1 MGMTQAGMILGTAAY
16 MAPEQAR
23 GKESVDK
30 RADIWA
36 FGVVLYELLTG
47 KRLFQGEDVGE
58 ILAKVIR
65 DEPDL
70 SAAPAQVL
78 PLLKRCL
85 EKDPKKRLR
94 DIGDMELLLA
104 NASTPAS
111 SEATSRLGKLPWA
124 VAGIL
129 GLALIVV
136 GALSWRATRPGE
148 PKPAEAMRTTL
159 LTSYPGTELSPT
171 FSPDGR
177 QVAFA
182 WNGEKRDN
190 YDIYVKLVDGG
201 DPLRLTHD
209 PADDTAPAWSPDGRF
224 IAFVRNG
231 SIFLVSPLGGV
242 ERKAADAVTQQVAWT
257 PDAKSIAFNDG
268 RGGEFGAVVLLNL
281 ETGERRTLTNPPASI
296 LGDSRFA
303 FSPDGK
309 SLVFE
314 RFISIS
320 GGLSELYVMHLPNGA
335 PRRLQFGG
343 GMIGWA
349 PGGKDVLVQ
358 SGGVLWRVPVES
370 GEPSRIAG
378 LDDVIEPAVSVV
390 SHRLAYSRT
399 VSDDNIWSLSGAE
412 KTPVISSTQQDFNPE
427 LSPDGSK
434 IAFTSTRTGFWEIY
448 VSDAQGGHVAQL
460 TSFGDAQADG
470 VRWSPDGREL
480 VFAAFRK
487 ANRDIYVVGAEG
499 ETPRR
504 ITSEP
509 SEEGRPSFSTDGK
522 WIYFRSNRS
531 GKVEIWKMPRG
542 GGAATQVT
550 QGGGFEAVESLDGTT
565 LYFLRARGE
574 RGLWSMP
581 SAGGAAQAVAG
592 LEPVGA
598 GLWGVTQDD
607 VCYVEGGTS
616 STHPIR
622 CWSSSTRKTSQRG
635 IVDKPMYTT
644 ARAFS
649 VSRDGLRFLWNQTDH
664 EDADLVLVEN
674 FR

>member
-1 MGMTQAGMILGTAAY
+1 
-16 MAPEQAR
+16 
-23 GKESVDK
+23 
-30 RADIWA
+30 
-36 FGVVLYELLTG
+36 
-47 KRLFQGEDVGE
+47 
-58 ILAKVIR
+58 
-65 DEPDL
+65 
-70 SAAPAQVL
+70 
-78 PLLKRCL
+78 
-85 EKDPKKRLR
+85 
-94 DIGDMELLLA
+94 
-104 NASTPAS
+104 
-111 SEATSRLGKLPWA
+111 
-124 VAGIL
+124 
-129 GLALIVV
+129 
-136 GALSWRATRPGE
+136 
-148 PKPAEAMRTTL
+148 
-159 LTSYPGTELSPT
+159 
-171 FSPDGR
+171 
-177 QVAFA
+177 
-182 WNGEKRDN
+182 
-190 YDIYVKLVDGG
+190 
-201 DPLRLTHD
+201 
-209 PADDTAPAWSPDGRF
+209 
-224 IAFVRNG
+224 
-231 SIFLVSPLGGV
+231 V

-268 RGGEFGAVVLLNL
+268 RGGNDGRDGEFGAVVLLNL
-281 ETGERRTLTNPPASI
+281 ETGERRTLTSPPASI
-296 LGDSRFA
+296 LGDNRFA
-303 FSPDGK
+303 FSLDGK
-309 SLVFE
+309 SLVFG
-314 RFISIS
+314 RFLSTS

-343 GMIGWA
+343 SLFGVGWA

-358 SGGVLWRVPVES
+358 SSSVLWRVPLES
-370 GEPSRIAG
+370 GEPSLIAG
-378 LDDVIEPAVSVV
+378 LDDVTEPAVSVV
-390 SHRLAYSRT
+390 SHRLVYSRT

-412 KTPVISSTQQDFNPE
+412 KTPVISSTRQDFNPE

-434 IAFTSTRTGFWEIY
+434 IAFTSSRTGFWEIY

-460 TSFGDAQADG
+460 TSFGDALADG

-480 VFAAFRK
+480 VFAALRN

-550 QGGGFEAVESLDGTT
+550 QGAGFEAVESSDGTT

-592 LEPVGA
+592 LEAVGA
-598 GLWGVTQDD
+598 GLWGVTQDG
-607 VCYVEGGTS
+607 VCFVEGGTS

-635 IVDKPMYTT
+635 IVDKPMYTA

-649 VSRDGLRFLWNQTDH
+649 VSRDGRRFLWNQTDH
-664 EDADLVLVEN
+664 QDADLVLVEN